1 MMTWASSFWIAMWS
15 LLRGWL
21 LVLFWTA
28 GGLPS
33 AFAQPGS
40 SATEGCESI
49 ECSISYEAHSFG
61 AWYIW
66 PCLSLLLAVVLLCL
80 VACCLQWWL
89 KRQGFLPS
97 SRNPNVFVLSDTES
111 VYENDAAPWMPPKI
125 PLRLPGCEPST
136 TNPSCNMAPPSYDEI
151 MKRDSN
157 SGPGQEAAVAALD

>member
-1 MMTWASSFWIAMWS
+1 MTIWDSSMCH
-15 LLRGWL
+15 LLRGL
-21 LVLFWTA
+21 LPALLWKV

-40 SATEGCESI
+40 SATEECKSTES
-49 ECSISYEAHSFG
+49 SISYEVHSFG

-80 VACCLQWWL
+80 VTCCLQWWL

-111 VYENDAAPWMPPKI
+111 VYENDAAPWMPPKVH
-125 PLRLPGCEPST
+125 LCLPGCEPST
-136 TNPSCNMAPPSYDEI
+136 TNPSCNVAPPSYDEI

-157 SGPGQEAAVAALD
+157 SGPAQEAALD